1 MPRQYSMDNR
11 SQVSATTRLRVLD
24 ATAVV
29 LADVGANNL
38 TMQAVAKAA
47 DVALRTVYNHF
58 PSKEALIVE
67 AYNRIAGASQDA
79 VRALSPDGT
88 ARERVA
94 RFVDAWYDT
103 LDEQSPGAAAVLTVT
118 GIPEYDAQQRAVRAW
133 RRKELTA
140 IVRQAEREGT
150 LQIPVKEGVALVF
163 LWTSFATWHSLVV
176 ESKLGPVEAKAVA
189 LVAVDRLLFES
200 D

>member
-150 LQIPVKEGVALVF
+150 LQIPVKEGVAVVF